1 MQLFGGDPRIVF
13 LKIMLDANK
22 WYAVIIIVMFLLLCL
37 RRSDDKT
44 FLLIYI
50 MFAVVEIIRLLLSI
64 SFVSGEVSVFTAF
77 LVITAIPLI
86 VLDFIWLFFVETRT
100 GFDYVTISGM
110 IVFHILELFALGIL
124 QLIQL
129 SKYQSSF
136 FRFQYGYRSIG
147 RAEEPSD
154 VEMQDID

>member
-1 MQLFGGDPRIVF
+1 MQLFGGDPRLVF

-22 WYAVIIIVMFLLLCL
+22 WYATIIITMFLLLCL
-37 RRSDDKT
+37 RRSSDKT

-50 MFAVVEIIRLLLSI
+50 MFAIVEIIRLLLSGSYI
-64 SFVSGEVSVFTAF
+64 HGEVSVFTAF

-86 VLDFIWLFFVETRT
+86 VLDFIWLFFVQTRT
-100 GFDYVTISGM
+100 GFDYVTIAAM
-110 IVFHILELFALGIL
+110 IVFHVLELFVLGII

-147 RAEEPSD
+147 HAEEPN
-154 VEMQDID
+154 EMEMHDLM

>member
-1 MQLFGGDPRIVF
+1 MQLFGGDPRLVF
-13 LKIMLDANK
+13 LKIMIDANK
-22 WYAVIIIVMFLLLCL
+22 WYATIIIVMFLLLCL

-50 MFAVVEIIRLLLSI
+50 LFAVVEIIRLLLSI
-64 SFVSGEVSVFTAF
+64 SHMTGEVSVFTAF
-77 LVITAIPLI
+77 LVVTAIPLI
-86 VLDFIWLFFVETRT
+86 VLDFVWLFFVETRT

-129 SKYQSSF
+129 SKYQSSY

-147 RAEEPSD
+147 KAEEESE
-154 VEMQDID
+154 VEMNELM